1 MERTRTACLA
11 LALVIRPHDARW
23 HVVPA
28 PQVPCCGYARTSTPP
43 APLLLAHQTVWT
55 ARVSSVSN
63 TTGRSAPAHR
73 SGARPR
79 ACDIISTLP
88 PSPPCWPV
96 CRHWQPWEPSV
107 LGLTSRSLPCV
118 PSVHQACLPVPI
130 WPSRSKRRK
139 IYGKPSER
147 QPTAVTRRRV
157 ACQTGPAGL
166 RVGCPALGAQS
177 TCHWESHAQ
186 RPRARPARGLRR

>member
-1 MERTRTACLA
+1 MERTPTACLA
-11 LALVIRPHDARW
+11 FARVIRPHDSRC

-55 ARVSSVSN
+55 AGVSSVSN

-96 CRHWQPWEPSV
+96 C
-107 LGLTSRSLPCV
+107 
-118 PSVHQACLPVPI
+118 
-130 WPSRSKRRK
+130 
-139 IYGKPSER
+139 
-147 QPTAVTRRRV
+147 
-157 ACQTGPAGL
+157 
-166 RVGCPALGAQS
+166 
-177 TCHWESHAQ
+177 
-186 RPRARPARGLRR
+186 